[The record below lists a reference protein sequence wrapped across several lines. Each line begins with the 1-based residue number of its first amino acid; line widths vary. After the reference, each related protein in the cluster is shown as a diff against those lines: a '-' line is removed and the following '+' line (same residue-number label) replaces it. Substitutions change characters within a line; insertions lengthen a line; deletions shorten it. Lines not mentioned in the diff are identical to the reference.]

1 MRIFEI
7 NETIGLHGFVTIVFM
22 EKLNQFVV
30 CSCFVKDKAS
40 LGTIMAT
47 MYFVHY

>member
-7 NETIGLHGFVTIVFM
+7 NEKIGLHGFATIIFD
-22 EKLNQFVV
+22 V